1 MYMTICLVL
10 WLFHNDKLHFQ
21 GSKCSDVDFGH
32 NEVRKTVGVTEVGII
47 LSLQYVITG
56 FLP

>member
-1 MYMTICLVL
+1 MTICLVL